1 MDDGCSPTVGIL
13 IFAGFVILDF
23 VVFGFIAAMQNLNE
37 AAIERLAGEED
48 RGARLL
54 RRYADKNERYTHVC
68 ELVVL
73 IVHMLLGFLEVP
85 LWRAYFLPEDAGSVM
100 SVVVDVLIFVILIL
114 IVLVFGIYTPQKV
127 ASRKPEA
134 WALRLAG
141 PVHVVELL
149 FYPIIFLTDGLAN
162 LLARVFG
169 VDPLS
174 DTDDVTEEEI
184 ISMVNE
190 GHEQG
195 VLLAS
200 EAEMIHNI
208 FEFGDKE
215 AKDIMTHRKNICA
228 LDGTR
233 TFRQALEF
241 IKENNYS
248 RFPVFLDDIDNII
261 GVLHIKEALELSLD
275 AAVYDT
281 PVSKIKGLIREVDFI
296 PETRNIN
303 SLFAMMQAAK
313 SHLVI
318 VVDEYGQTAGIVAME
333 DILEEIVLTELYREL
348 MRRGD
353 LIKQRE
359 SLEQFQ
365 KEEWNRLNKELGNYQ
380 TQYRSLQTEKDTLY
394 ENYAVKQIEAGEY
407 RSRADGIALQMQ
419 ELSRKIEETELA
431 FGRFTEEYNRPKQDI
446 KEIIR
451 FSQMEKLT
459 QEAVDVF
466 IKKVII
472 YRDKRVEIEWN
483 YAFGEE

>member
-54 RRYADKNERYTHVC
+54 RRYTDKNERYTHVC

-100 SVVVDVLIFVILIL
+100 SVLVDVIIFVILIL

-149 FYPIIFLTDGLAN
+149 FYPIIFLTDGLSN

-318 VVDEYGQTAGIVAME
+318 VVDEYGQTAGIVTME
-333 DILEEIVLTELYREL
+333 DILEELVGEIWDEHDEVEEDFEKLGENLYRV
-348 MRRGD
+348 D
-353 LIKQRE
+353 CSV
-359 SLEQFQ
+359 SLEDFMEFFDVELKSDSVSVGGWVMEQ
-365 KEEWNRLNKELGNYQ
+365 LNKVPVKGESFTTKHLEITVSELDAHRVSSI
-380 TQYRSLQTEKDTLY
+380 T
-394 ENYAVKQIEAGEY
+394 VKQLDESPANCA
-407 RSRADGIALQMQ
+407 S
-419 ELSRKIEETELA
+419 T
-431 FGRFTEEYNRPKQDI
+431 
-446 KEIIR
+446 
-451 FSQMEKLT
+451 
-459 QEAVDVF
+459 
-466 IKKVII
+466 
-472 YRDKRVEIEWN
+472 
-483 YAFGEE
+483 

>member
-54 RRYADKNERYTHVC
+54 RRYTDKNERYTHVC

-100 SVVVDVLIFVILIL
+100 SVLVDVLIFVILIL

-208 FEFGDKE
+208 FEFGD
-215 AKDIMTHRKNICA
+215 
-228 LDGTR
+228 
-233 TFRQALEF
+233 
-241 IKENNYS
+241 NNYS

-333 DILEEIVLTELYREL
+333 DILEEIVGNIEDEHDEETNMVELQPDGSYLMSGMAPFDEVVEVLGIPLDEEDDFETLNGFLISLIDKIPSDDEVFSTTAYGYLFEILSVENKMIQKVHVIKLPEEKASEVEL
-348 MRRGD
+348 
-353 LIKQRE
+353 
-359 SLEQFQ
+359 
-365 KEEWNRLNKELGNYQ
+365 
-380 TQYRSLQTEKDTLY
+380 
-394 ENYAVKQIEAGEY
+394 
-407 RSRADGIALQMQ
+407 ADGTCQN
-419 ELSRKIEETELA
+419 EE
-431 FGRFTEEYNRPKQDI
+431 
-446 KEIIR
+446 
-451 FSQMEKLT
+451 
-459 QEAVDVF
+459 
-466 IKKVII
+466 
-472 YRDKRVEIEWN
+472 
-483 YAFGEE
+483 

>member
-54 RRYADKNERYTHVC
+54 RRYTDKNERYTHVC

-100 SVVVDVLIFVILIL
+100 SVLVDVLIFVILIL

-333 DILEEIVLTELYREL
+333 ELQPDGSYLMSGMAPFDEVVEVLGIPLDEEDDFETLNGFLISLIDKIPSDDEVFSTTAYGYLFEILSVENKMIQKVHVIKLPEEKASEVEL
-348 MRRGD
+348 
-353 LIKQRE
+353 
-359 SLEQFQ
+359 
-365 KEEWNRLNKELGNYQ
+365 
-380 TQYRSLQTEKDTLY
+380 
-394 ENYAVKQIEAGEY
+394 
-407 RSRADGIALQMQ
+407 ADGTCQN
-419 ELSRKIEETELA
+419 EE
-431 FGRFTEEYNRPKQDI
+431 
-446 KEIIR
+446 
-451 FSQMEKLT
+451 
-459 QEAVDVF
+459 
-466 IKKVII
+466 
-472 YRDKRVEIEWN
+472 
-483 YAFGEE
+483 

>member
-54 RRYADKNERYTHVC
+54 RRYTDKNERYTHVC

-100 SVVVDVLIFVILIL
+100 SVLVDVLIFVILIL

-200 EAEMIHNI
+200 EAEMIHDI

-215 AKDIMTHRKNICA
+215 SEGDHDAPQVHSVR
-228 LDGTR
+228 LDWNQNVPTGPGSSSARR
-233 TFRQALEF
+233 TTD
-241 IKENNYS
+241 S

-281 PVSKIKGLIREVDFI
+281 PVAKIKGLIREVDFI

-303 SLFAMMQAAK
+303 SLFAMMQ
-313 SHLVI
+313 
-318 VVDEYGQTAGIVAME
+318 E
-333 DILEEIVLTELYREL
+333 
-348 MRRGD
+348 
-353 LIKQRE
+353 
-359 SLEQFQ
+359 
-365 KEEWNRLNKELGNYQ
+365 
-380 TQYRSLQTEKDTLY
+380 
-394 ENYAVKQIEAGEY
+394 
-407 RSRADGIALQMQ
+407 
-419 ELSRKIEETELA
+419 
-431 FGRFTEEYNRPKQDI
+431 
-446 KEIIR
+446 
-451 FSQMEKLT
+451 
-459 QEAVDVF
+459 
-466 IKKVII
+466 
-472 YRDKRVEIEWN
+472 
-483 YAFGEE
+483 

>member
-48 RGARLL
+48 RGAGLL
-54 RRYADKNERYTHVC
+54 RRYTDKNERYTHVC

-100 SVVVDVLIFVILIL
+100 SVLVDVIIFVILIL

-141 PVHVVELL
+141 PVHVVEFL

-333 DILEEIVLTELYREL
+333 DILEEIVGNIEDEHDEQDMIEKQVDENEYVFSCRLEVKYLNERYGLGIEESRE
-348 MRRGD
+348 
-353 LIKQRE
+353 
-359 SLEQFQ
+359 
-365 KEEWNRLNKELGNYQ
+365 Y
-380 TQYRSLQTEKDTLY
+380 DTL
-394 ENYAVKQIEAGEY
+394 AGYIISHLDGIPSAGQSLTVDGLEIRVLRTT
-407 RSRADGIALQMQ
+407 RSRI
-419 ELSRKIEETELA
+419 ELA
-431 FGRFTEEYNRPKQDI
+431 
-446 KEIIR
+446 
-451 FSQMEKLT
+451 
-459 QEAVDVF
+459 
-466 IKKVII
+466 
-472 YRDKRVEIEWN
+472 RVRRL
-483 YAFGEE
+483 